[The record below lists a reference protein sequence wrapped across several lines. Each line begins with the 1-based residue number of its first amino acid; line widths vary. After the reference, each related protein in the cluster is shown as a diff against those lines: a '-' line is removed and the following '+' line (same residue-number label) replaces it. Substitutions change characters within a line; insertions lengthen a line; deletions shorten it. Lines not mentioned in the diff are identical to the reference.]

1 MVVYP
6 QLYSCGYTTAST
18 WTVLMGGLFG
28 ANAAKIGM
36 FMVPASPQQATR
48 RISIGIYDDDLLK
61 VELDIS
67 TLEIAVR
74 LSRNS
79 NWQQIIAALQ
89 LLVLPVES
97 NLVKSLFEDP
107 LTERRFEV
115 RGSMLL
121 ISPKNSHSSTS
132 N

>member
-1 MVVYP
+1 
-6 QLYSCGYTTAST
+6 
-18 WTVLMGGLFG
+18 
-28 ANAAKIGM
+28 
-36 FMVPASPQQATR
+36 MVPASPQQTTR

-97 NLVKSLFEDP
+97 NLVKSLFEDS

-115 RGSMLL
+115 KGSMLL